1 MGRLQGYKN
10 VVVEHIRSEY
20 KFYASIVAGTMLAL
34 GWFNTNFL
42 TTAQAKLTH
51 EQMIEQREEADREI
65 RTGVNDLKVMLTTQI
80 RKQSLSDIKTAI
92 KTNESETFQL
102 ERLIETESPREQ
114 DRKRLQQLK
123 MERTELEIRRQCI
136 ISGNKVCD

>member
-1 MGRLQGYKN
+1 MGRLQGYKD

-20 KFYASIVAGTMLAL
+20 KFYVSIVVGTVIAL

-42 TTAQAKLTH
+42 TNAQAKLTH
-51 EQMIEQREEADREI
+51 EQMIEQRENADREI
-65 RTGVNDLKVMLTTQI
+65 ARGVEELKIMLTTQI

-102 ERLIETESPREQ
+102 ERLIETETPREQ

-123 MERTELEIRRQCI
+123 MERSELEIRRQCVI
-136 ISGNKVCD
+136 NGNTVCD